1 MQLASMFHRAA
12 LGRNALMALDAIS
25 ESYAA
30 LFATMRPRTGNSDAS
45 AGEEF
50 AAFLPD
56 DTRVQ
61 PAPAKS
67 DMVSRILL
75 VGILRY
81 AEEQKEV
88 EKMMWVLSLVHIESD
103 DEVRAELDKIIEQFK
118 KNEPANGEDT
128 LTRIKA
134 YIDEMPNGALKL
146 RMLKAFERITELM
159 AQPDE
164 DLEQLDRELSARKR
178 ITTTKS
184 GAPMPAQVS

>member
-1 MQLASMFHRAA
+1 MFHRAA

-25 ESYAA
+25 ESYAS
-30 LFATMRPRTGNSDAS
+30 LFAAMRPRTGNSHAS
-45 AGEEF
+45 DGEGF

-56 DTRVQ
+56 DTRVE
-61 PAPAKS
+61 PTPAKS

-88 EKMMWVLSLVHIESD
+88 EKMMWILSLVHIESD

-118 KNEPANGEDT
+118 TNEPANGGDA

-164 DLEQLDRELSARKR
+164 DLEQLEKELSARKR
-178 ITTTKS
+178 ITTTQS
-184 GAPMPAQVS
+184 GASMPAQVS